1 MCSALWLT
9 TAARQSSDLILFTSE
24 VALTAM
30 HAAQAT
36 MKRVCTL
43 LGSERSKRA
52 AAASAM
58 PSANYRH
65 ELRDAQDDRLASR
78 LAALFTSLTSFVRAS
93 LLATAV
99 RRAAEQAN
107 RADLRSSRAV
117 STAVGGVLRALQAT
131 EQLLVL
137 LQRHYHDVVLPHL
150 AHAINWHTKVSERRM
165 RVLAVLILAH
175 R

>member
-1 MCSALWLT
+1 MCW
-9 TAARQSSDLILFTSE
+9 AA
-24 VALTAM
+24 VARGVETRCGDCSCGKCGKCGHQEARLQ
-30 HAAQAT
+30 HAPF
-36 MKRVCTL
+36 
-43 LGSERSKRA
+43 S
-52 AAASAM
+52 
-58 PSANYRH
+58 
-65 ELRDAQDDRLASR
+65 LA
-78 LAALFTSLTSFVRAS
+78 
-93 LLATAV
+93 AV